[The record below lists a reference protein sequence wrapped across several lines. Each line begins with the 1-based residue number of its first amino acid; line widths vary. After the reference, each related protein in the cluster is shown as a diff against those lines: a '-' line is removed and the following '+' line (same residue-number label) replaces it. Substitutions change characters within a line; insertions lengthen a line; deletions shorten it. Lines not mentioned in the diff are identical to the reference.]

1 MEENMATKQRA
12 HKVMLTNRRT
22 CMVSGV
28 ADVLSFDLAEILLET
43 DQGMLMIKGKDLHVN
58 RLTLERGEVDIE
70 GQIDSFTYSDAG
82 QYGEKGESFWADCLN
97 NECRSD
103 RSGYFLVVLLCNR
116 GCDHFYLRSDQ
127 NCKTCTA
134 AWICSGCDRGSFV
147 LAFCGDRHFFVAVS
161 YECRNAALVCRV
173 RSCYRYVSL

>member
-70 GQIDSFTYSDAG
+70 GQIDSFTYSDVG
-82 QYGEKGESFWADCLN
+82 QYGEKGESFLG
-97 NECRSD
+97 RL
-103 RSGYFLVVLLCNR
+103 F
-116 GCDHFYLRSDQ
+116 
-127 NCKTCTA
+127 K
-134 AWICSGCDRGSFV
+134 
-147 LAFCGDRHFFVAVS
+147 
-161 YECRNAALVCRV
+161 
-173 RSCYRYVSL
+173 